1 VARADV
7 RFGFWADIE
16 ACLRDVRFTHASV
29 ASVTRNVCETAASGL
44 APPYFRQSFDP
55 RIRRAEGGNV
65 GTIRGWFWGFVFV
78 AMAVCFYWLGPSVY
92 SIKYAVSA
100 DKIYV
105 DPKPTDCDFWHAP
118 VGKKGCH
125 YQKVVIARDAKQVRA
140 IRPGESDPN
149 QRFDSVLIS
158 WVKKS
163 D

>member
-1 VARADV
+1 
-7 RFGFWADIE
+7 
-16 ACLRDVRFTHASV
+16 
-29 ASVTRNVCETAASGL
+29 
-44 APPYFRQSFDP
+44 
-55 RIRRAEGGNV
+55 V
-65 GTIRGWFWGFVFV
+65 GTIRGWFWGFVFI
-78 AMAVCFYWLGPSVY
+78 AMAACFYWLGPNVY

-100 DKIYV
+100 DKIHV

-118 VGKKGCH
+118 VGKKGCQ
-125 YQKVVIARDAKQVRA
+125 YQRVVIARNAKEVRE

>member
-1 VARADV
+1 M
-7 RFGFWADIE
+7 
-16 ACLRDVRFTHASV
+16 
-29 ASVTRNVCETAASGL
+29 
-44 APPYFRQSFDP
+44 
-55 RIRRAEGGNV
+55 
-65 GTIRGWFWGFVFV
+65 GTIRGWVWGFVFV
-78 AMAVCFYWLGPSVY
+78 AMAVCFYWLDPSVY

-125 YQKVVIARDAKQVRA
+125 YQRVVIARDAKEVRA
-140 IRPGESDPN
+140 IPPGESDPN